1 MTISEKDG
9 ALILCYFG
17 ENVPQKYV
25 GEAGDTPLLAAAQ
38 QQIEEYLREERRTF
52 HVNIQLTGT
61 PFRLRVWEML
71 QRIPYGETRSY
82 GEIAGSIGAPR
93 ASRAVGMA
101 NHANPLMLFVPCH
114 RVIAADGSLGGF
126 AAGNE
131 IKAALLRLESPSN

>member
-1 MTISEKDG
+1 M
-9 ALILCYFG
+9 
-17 ENVPQKYV
+17 
-25 GEAGDTPLLAAAQ
+25 
-38 QQIEEYLREERRTF
+38 
-52 HVNIQLTGT
+52 NIQLTGT

-114 RVIAADGSLGGF
+114 RVIAANGSLGGF
-126 AAGNE
+126 AAGSDL
-131 IKAALLRLESPSN
+131 KARLLRLESPSN